1 MTRILRPGMIAKHLT
16 LAIMLIVVGGC
27 ASDNVQNEYWRPKQM
42 SDVAGVYESIDDI
55 NTYSRLYLAVD
66 GTGALT
72 IDTAGP
78 NEASCHGSSIKW
90 KLTDNGE
97 VAIKLTGSSEKNVD
111 PHMILKDGHWARYGE
126 SRGIFAGC
134 RAPTVA
140 ESMDIVWFLRHGA
153 CPFHYVR
160 SQLIQEARGRSSVFI
175 PE

>member
-1 MTRILRPGMIAKHLT
+1 MCYKQPWMIAKHLT

-27 ASDNVQNEYWRPKQM
+27 ASTNLHNEYWRPKQM

-55 NTYSRLYLAVD
+55 NAYSRLYLAVD
-66 GTGALT
+66 GTGAFT
-72 IDTAGP
+72 IDTARMKG
-78 NEASCHGSSIKW
+78 ESCHGSSIKW

-126 SRGIFAGC
+126 SRGIFAGG
-134 RAPTVA
+134 RAPKVA
-140 ESMDIVWFLRHGA
+140 ESMHIVWFLRHGA
-153 CPFHYVR
+153 CPYHYVR
-160 SQLIQEARGRSSVFI
+160 SQLIEEARGRTSVFI